1 MGNFLDQPGDFRDLK
16 KQATESWQILRAL
29 TGLDIQIISLDI
41 SRHSQNFQNLE
52 SLSLDLGQG

>member
-29 TGLDIQIISLDI
+29 TGLDIQIISLTYQE
-41 SRHSQNFQNLE
+41 SLKNFKML
-52 SLSLDLGQG
+52 SLSLGLGRG